1 MKEVIMPTGK
11 ENVVKCIKAIGQE
24 LIKRADDIANDI
36 NMVSTIMINAVLTPE
51 EVTNFNITKNYTAMF
66 EDKEGK

>member
-1 MKEVIMPTGK
+1 MGISVIPVGK
-11 ENVVKCIKAIGQE
+11 ENVRKSIISIGQE
-24 LIKRADDIANDI
+24 LIKRADDIVNDI
-36 NMVSTIMINAVLTPE
+36 NKVSTITINAILTPE